1 MINIIAALSS
11 KHRALGKNGELIFSI
26 PEDMTRFKK
35 LTDGHPVI
43 MGRKTWESL
52 PEKFRPLPNR
62 TNIVI
67 TRDMDYNAVGAYVVT
82 SIDHAITLAKAK
94 EGSDEIWIIGGG
106 EIYALGLPYA
116 ERLYLTLVNDEKD
129 ADAFFPDYSE
139 FSNVIEEEHHHLHLH
154 PYTFVTL
161 ARPSSS
167 SAS

>member
-11 KHRALGKNGELIFSI
+11 KNRALGKNGELIFSI

-82 SIDHAITLAKAK
+82 SIEHALTLAKTR
-94 EGSDEIWIIGGG
+94 EGADSIWIIGGG
-106 EIYALGLPYA
+106 EIYTISLPFA
-116 ERLYLTLVNDEKD
+116 DRLYLTLVHDEKD
-129 ADAFFPDYSE
+129 ADAFFPDYTK
-139 FSNVIEEEHHHLHLH
+139 FTDVLEEDHHHFHL
-154 PYTFVTL
+154 PSYTFVTL
-161 ARPSSS
+161 ARPSSNDGQ
-167 SAS
+167 